1 MSDELPTIGH
11 LEKLPLPFDAT
22 KLPAND
28 SALFPVRFT
37 GVHVSAGLDQQ

>member
-1 MSDELPTIGH
+1 MAYIILGQ

-28 SALFPVRFT
+28 SALFPV
-37 GVHVSAGLDQQ
+37 